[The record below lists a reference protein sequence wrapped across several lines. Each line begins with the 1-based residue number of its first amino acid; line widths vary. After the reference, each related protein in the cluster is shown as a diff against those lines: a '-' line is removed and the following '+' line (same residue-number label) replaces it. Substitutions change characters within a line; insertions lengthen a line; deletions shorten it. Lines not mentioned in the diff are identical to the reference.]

1 MLSASQYPSMQAKH
15 CKATLVFKM
24 EATIKLHV
32 SLPSGRSEVV
42 AVGLSATVLDLKRAA
57 QESFGQC
64 FLRLA
69 AANGDLLVQ
78 KDSLQTCGL
87 QNEQCLS
94 ALVLQ
99 PRITSTSS
107 AVALWCVGGECVVT
121 WGEKQSGADSSE
133 FQDELRNVRQICGIA
148 HAFAALLED
157 ASVVTW
163 GNHMLLYGGRPC
175 EVPDEVQNVNS
186 LFASQ
191 DAFAALLN
199 DGYVVTWGSPTDG
212 GDSSGVQSQL
222 KNVKNICGAGHAF
235 AATLA
240 DGSVV
245 SWGSPAYGSRQQL

>member
-1 MLSASQYPSMQAKH
+1 M
-15 CKATLVFKM
+15 
-24 EATIKLHV
+24 
-32 SLPSGRSEVV
+32 
-42 AVGLSATVLDLKRAA
+42 
-57 QESFGQC
+57 
-64 FLRLA
+64 
-69 AANGDLLVQ
+69 
-78 KDSLQTCGL
+78 
-87 QNEQCLS
+87 
-94 ALVLQ
+94 
-99 PRITSTSS
+99 
-107 AVALWCVGGECVVT
+107 
-121 WGEKQSGADSSE
+121 
-133 FQDELRNVRQICGIA
+133 
-148 HAFAALLED
+148 
-157 ASVVTW
+157 TW